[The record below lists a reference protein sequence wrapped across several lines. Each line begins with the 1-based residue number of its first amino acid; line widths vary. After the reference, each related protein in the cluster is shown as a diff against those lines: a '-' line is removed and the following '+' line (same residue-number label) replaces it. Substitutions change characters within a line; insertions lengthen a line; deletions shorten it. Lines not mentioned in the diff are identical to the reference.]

1 MSEEELAKW
10 NPDVI
15 GTSREILLNNLKGM
29 EEFYKAMQGKKARA
43 DVYLKDARESDL
55 EESVTL
61 ILTSPPYGD
70 SRTTVAYGQFSRTFL
85 AISRHAFP

>member
-43 DVYLKDARESDL
+43 YVYLKD
-55 EESVTL
+55 VGKV
-61 ILTSPPYGD
+61 I
-70 SRTTVAYGQFSRTFL
+70 
-85 AISRHAFP
+85 